1 MKFLMMIYTD
11 DALLA
16 ELPREEF
23 DARMR
28 SCLAHADDLRRQGR
42 LLDTQMLAPA
52 TSAKAVRE
60 REGKVSVRDGPF
72 AETKELLAGFN
83 VIEASSMDEAVRM
96 AEAFPWTTTGAIELR
111 PIIEVEGVRRQVG
124 A

>member
-23 DARMR
+23 NSRMR
-28 SCLAHADDLRRQGR
+28 ACLAHADDLRRQGR

-52 TSAKAVRE
+52 ALAKAVRE
-60 REGKVSVRDGPF
+60 RQGKVSVRDGPF

-83 VIEASSMDEAVRM
+83 VIEASSMAEAVRM
-96 AEAFPWTTTGAIELR
+96 AEAFPWTSTGAIELR
-111 PIIEVEGVRRQVG
+111 PIIEVEDVRRQVSE
-124 A
+124 